1 MKQPTLKTMA
11 GLPAPRIRWLP
22 AAVVVSLAW
31 APAVMAGD
39 RDRPV
44 ATPSDPAERAV
55 QMYCTNMRD
64 KVLDAR
70 FEWQRKRLQELDGS
84 VAAQVRKLEA
94 RIAEHRKWY
103 ELRKAFAERAR
114 NTLVKVLARMRPD
127 AAASQLSNMDAM
139 TASAIIL
146 RLDVDQSSKI
156 LNEMDP
162 VKAAELSSVIADSA
176 RPGPGGN
183 GS

>member
-1 MKQPTLKTMA
+1 MTQLAPKTLA
-11 GLPAPRIRWLP
+11 GLPAPRCRWLS
-22 AAVVVSLAW
+22 AVVVVGVAW

-39 RDRPV
+39 PDRQV
-44 ATPSDPAERAV
+44 AIPSDPAERAV

-70 FEWQRKRLQELDGS
+70 FEWQRRQLQELDGS
-84 VAAQVRKLEA
+84 VAAQIRKLEA
-94 RIAEHRKWY
+94 QIAEHRKWY
-103 ELRKAFAERAR
+103 DLRKAFAGRAR
-114 NTLVKVLARMRPD
+114 DTLVAVLARMRPD
-127 AAASQLSNMDAM
+127 AAASQLANMDAM

-146 RLDVDQSSKI
+146 RLNADQSSKI

-162 VKAAELSSVIADSA
+162 VKAAELSSIIADSA
-176 RPGPGGN
+176 RPGRGGN